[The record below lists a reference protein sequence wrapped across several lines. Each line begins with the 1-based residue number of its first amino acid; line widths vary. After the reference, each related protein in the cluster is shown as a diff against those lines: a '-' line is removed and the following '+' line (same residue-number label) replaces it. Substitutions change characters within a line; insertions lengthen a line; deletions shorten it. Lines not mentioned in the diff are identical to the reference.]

1 MVIAA
6 AVLVFF
12 VGGQAR
18 AQTLQGPVVTPNAA
32 SVSTPFSPYMNLMR
46 GGSTAANYYRNVL
59 PATANP
65 QLGSTLQD
73 RSGRLT
79 VHQPAAARQPAPAN
93 TSHTGQF
100 NTTSHYFNTSIP
112 PGSMRR

>member
-6 AVLVFF
+6 AVLVTFL
-12 VGGQAR
+12 GGQAH
-18 AQTLQGPVVTPNAA
+18 AQTLQGPVATPNAA

-46 GGSTAANYYRNVL
+46 GGNTAANYYRNVL

-65 QLGSTLQD
+65 QLGTPNQGPA
-73 RSGRLT
+73 GRLN
-79 VHQPAAARQPAPAN
+79 VPQPAAGRQPAPTA
-93 TSHTGQF
+93 TGRAGQF

-112 PGSMRR
+112 PGSLRR